1 MAEAIQ
7 NCMKREFGLVC
18 TVGIG
23 ENMLLSKLALD

>member
-23 ENMLLSKLALD
+23 ENMLLSKLAFD